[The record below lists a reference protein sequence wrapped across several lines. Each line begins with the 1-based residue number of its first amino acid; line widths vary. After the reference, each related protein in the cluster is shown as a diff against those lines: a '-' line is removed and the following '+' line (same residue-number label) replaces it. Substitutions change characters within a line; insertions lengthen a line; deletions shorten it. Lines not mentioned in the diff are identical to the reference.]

1 MSEIQVSMTKLRH
14 NLGDLV
20 NRASYGG
27 ERVIV
32 MSRGEPKA
40 AIIGIEELLRLEES
54 RSQSTSAAAYT
65 SLQAADEIRARIKEW
80 QETYDVEPE
89 DAVDVLHDL
98 RGLRDDE
105 LGNLR

>member
-27 ERVIV
+27 ERIIL

-40 AIIGIEELLRLEES
+40 AIIGFKELQQLEQKLENPIS
-54 RSQSTSAAAYT
+54 KSEQA

-80 QETYDVEPE
+80 QEANNIESENV
-89 DAVDVLHDL
+89 VDVLNAL
-98 RGLRDDE
+98 RGMRDNELSGLR
-105 LGNLR
+105 